1 MDIIIYYLHKGD
13 DIPFYIGYTK
23 NSKHRLGHHR
33 KKYGTLTEMVELDL
47 VCNDDKKSIESMYI
61 GLFRSW
67 GFNLI
72 NKNDGGGGPLF
83 HNDGTKAKISQWYVD
98 NNHNPRTGTKMSS
111 LSKKRISKALKG
123 KPKPEGFGE
132 MMRSVRQGVP
142 KPKGMG
148 NKVSKNRNHKAVA
161 LKQQKKVI
169 QLDLDG
175 NIIKEWDSINIA
187 AEGTNSNP
195 STISKVCRGIFN
207 QTNGFK
213 WKFKK

>member
-83 HNDGTKAKISQWYVD
+83 HNDRTKAKISQWYVD
-98 NNHNPRTGTKMSS
+98 NNHNPRTGNKMSS